1 MPDYIHSASHLGR
14 AAIHRG
20 LLATTAVFLFLSCQ
34 LATRFLAGG
43 DLLRSEGVER
53 ANAIVLSGSQPRTLD
68 PARTHG
74 GPDDALG
81 AIFSGLVTLDQQLQV
96 QPDLAAGWQISADGR
111 TYTFYLRQNA
121 VFHNGRAITAQ
132 DVIFSWERATDP
144 ATGSDTA
151 ETYLGDIV
159 GVAEKLAGT
168 AQSISGLRALDDHT
182 LQVTLT
188 APVVYFLQ
196 KLAYPVAFVV
206 DRNNATQRNWERQP
220 NGTGPFRLQTWR
232 DDDILILAR
241 HDAYYREPAK
251 VAHLVYLLGANLPLA
266 LYERGEIDLVG
277 VGGDALARLQ
287 DPNDP
292 LAADLRQTASLCTTV
307 IGLNNRLEPLQD
319 ARVRLALAYALD
331 RETLVRT
338 FWRGS
343 GLQAAGALP
352 PAMPGYGAVTQPLP
366 FDPERARALLAEAGY
381 ANPADVGTLTYY
393 TAGYDQVNGLVTAVI
408 TLWQA
413 HLGLTIE
420 PVLIDPFVYN
430 DQLYRGDVGHFFSSG
445 WCADYPDPQNFLDIL
460 YHSSSRQNLGGYANA
475 QVDALLEQ
483 ARTESDVPTRLALYA
498 QVEQLLAEDVP
509 VIFLAHGITAVL
521 VSPALHNYV
530 LTPMGIAQ
538 WHLVSRSP

>member
-1 MPDYIHSASHLGR
+1 MA
-14 AAIHRG
+14 
-20 LLATTAVFLFLSCQ
+20 TAVFLFLGCQ
-34 LATRFLAGG
+34 LITR
-43 DLLRSEGVER
+43 LLPGADSLRGAGVER
-53 ANAIVLSGSQPRTLD
+53 ANAIVLSGRQPRTLD

-96 QPDLAAGWQISADGR
+96 QPDLAAGWQISGDNR
-111 TYTFYLRQNA
+111 IYTFYLRQNA
-121 VFHNGRAITAQ
+121 VFHNGRVVSAQ
-132 DVIFSWERATDP
+132 DVIFSWERAADP

-168 AQSISGLRALDDHT
+168 ANSISGLRALDDHT
-182 LQVTLT
+182 LQVTLR

-206 DRNNATQRNWERQP
+206 DQDNVAQRNWERQP

-241 HDAYYREPAK
+241 HDAYYGELAK
-251 VAHLVYLLGANLPLA
+251 VPHLVYRLEAHLPLA
-266 LYERGEIDLVG
+266 LYERGEIDLVS

-331 RETLVRT
+331 RETLLRT

-343 GLQAAGALP
+343 GLPAAGALP

-366 FDPERARALLAEAGY
+366 FNPERARALLAEAGY
-381 ANPADVGTLTYY
+381 ANPADLGTLTYY
-393 TAGYDQVNGLVTAVI
+393 TAGFDRVSELVTAVI
-408 TLWQA
+408 TMWQT

-420 PVLIDPFVYN
+420 PVLIDPFIYN
-430 DQLYRGDVGHFFSSG
+430 DQLYRGDIGHFFSSG

-475 QVDALLEQ
+475 QIDALLEQ
-483 ARTESDVPTRLALYA
+483 ARIERDVPTRLALYA
-498 QVEQLLAEDVP
+498 TVEQLLAQDVP
-509 VIFLAHGITAVL
+509 AIFLAHGVTAVL
-521 VSPALHNYV
+521 VSPHLQNYA

-538 WHLVSRSP
+538 WHLVTREP